1 MAQEQEAIRAALS
14 GRVRGTDALEER
26 ATTIEPLEGL
36 DPLDRSEVESSDD
49 PLHGGGMPVTDP
61 EESQTSL
68 NHEALTSDL
77 AMTGV
82 AEDGAWMAIDEGGSA
97 EEASGEPGLEE
108 LEDLDLLDEELG
120 PLDDETAAEDLD
132 ALTDVFAS
140 THDP

>member
-1 MAQEQEAIRAALS
+1 MSEQVPGPILDEPTGDLGDQASRLQMAQEQEAIQAALS

-82 AEDGAWMAIDEGGSA
+82 AEDGAWMAIDEGGSQRKRA
-97 EEASGEPGLEE
+97 ASLAWRSWK
-108 LEDLDLLDEELG
+108 
-120 PLDDETAAEDLD
+120 T
-132 ALTDVFAS
+132 
-140 THDP
+140 

>member
-1 MAQEQEAIRAALS
+1 MSEQVPGPILDEPTGDLGDQASRLQMAQEQEAIQAALS

-61 EESQTSL
+61 EESQTFL

-82 AEDGAWMAIDEGGSA
+82 AEDGAWMA
-97 EEASGEPGLEE
+97 
-108 LEDLDLLDEELG
+108 
-120 PLDDETAAEDLD
+120 
-132 ALTDVFAS
+132 
-140 THDP
+140 